1 MLRHILLR
9 LIPLEAAEQVT
20 HIMDLQVGTVVKRKV
35 DGKEMIVVQYPW
47 TTIDGKQFSNKVECK
62 FYVENSL
69 MKHGTYNLNEI
80 EVK

>member
-1 MLRHILLR
+1 
-9 LIPLEAAEQVT
+9 
-20 HIMDLQVGTVVKRKV
+20 MDLQVGTVVKRKV

-47 TTIDGKQFSNKVECK
+47 TTIDGKQLSDKVECK
-62 FYVENSL
+62 FYVENSQ